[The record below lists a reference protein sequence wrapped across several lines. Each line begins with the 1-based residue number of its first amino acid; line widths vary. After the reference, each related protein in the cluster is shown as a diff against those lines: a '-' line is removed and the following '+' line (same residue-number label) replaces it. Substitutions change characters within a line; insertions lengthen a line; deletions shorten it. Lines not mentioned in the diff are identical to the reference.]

1 MKRGLIS
8 LLLCSDRFGREL
20 VVYEETDSTNM
31 RVKEAARSGA
41 GEGLVVLAEQQTAGR
56 GRRGRSWLS
65 LPGENIY
72 MTVLLRPDFLPDRAP
87 MLTLL
92 MACAVTRAVRR
103 VCHVEVGIKWP
114 NDLVFG
120 GRKICGILTEM
131 SVVQGAVD
139 YVLIGV
145 GINCN
150 QREFPE
156 ELAEKATSI
165 WLETGQAVPRETL
178 VCRVLEEFEQLYIQ
192 FCKEQSLAFIK
203 DEYEAAL
210 VNRGETVCVLEPGH
224 EWKGTALGISKT
236 GALIIKTD
244 GGDLREVDS
253 GEVSVRGVY
262 GYI

>member
-8 LLLCSDRFGREL
+8 LCF
-20 VVYEETDSTNM
+20 VQT
-31 RVKEAARSGA
+31 
-41 GEGLVVLAEQQTAGR
+41 GLAV
-56 GRRGRSWLS
+56 SWLYMRRRIRRIS
-65 LPGENIY
+65 GLRKLPGVGPARAWSFWRSSRPQGVGDGGVQVVFAGENIY

-114 NDLVFG
+114 NDLVIG

-178 VCRVLEEFEQLYIQ
+178 VCSVLEEFEQLYIQ